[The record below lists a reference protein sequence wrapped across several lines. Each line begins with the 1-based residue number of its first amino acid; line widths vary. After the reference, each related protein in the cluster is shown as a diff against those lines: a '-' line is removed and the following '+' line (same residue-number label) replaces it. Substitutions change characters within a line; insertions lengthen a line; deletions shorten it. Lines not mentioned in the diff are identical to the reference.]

1 MTFENIINIF
11 KKYTKPFWNLGEN
24 IGLNCEQFQRCFP
37 SNYVAAISPLHLWA
51 ELSHQ
56 SEMNQ
61 RFFILLLSILFSVA
75 AKVAAQSGRLILVS
89 KSNAEK
95 TYEKWLLR
103 QDQNLRFVSIYH
115 VPADSVDYF
124 VSKADGFLMTGGE
137 DIYPAR
143 YGKEKDTVDCGEFDL
158 RRDSLEFRLLDAAF
172 RRKKPVFGVCRGLQL
187 VNVYLGGSLI
197 VDIPSSHLG
206 TKVQHRQEGP
216 VYHSV
221 LVYAGSDLKQ
231 ISASDSGM
239 VLSNHHQGIE
249 FLGKG
254 LQPMAGTK
262 DGLIEAITQ
271 IGKPRLPFLM
281 AVQWHPERMEPENK
295 LSSTLAAAF
304 IKACKMK

>member
-1 MTFENIINIF
+1 MSFKNIVNIF
-11 KKYTKPFWNLGEN
+11 KRYTRPFWNLGEK
-24 IGLNCEQFQRCFP
+24 IGLNCELFPECFSP
-37 SNYVAAISPLHLWA
+37 NHVAEISLSHLWA
-51 ELSHQ
+51 ELTNLLT
-56 SEMNQ
+56 MNQ
-61 RFFILLLSILFSVA
+61 RFLILLLSILFSISG
-75 AKVAAQSGRLILVS
+75 KISAQSGRLILIS
-89 KSNAEK
+89 KSNVEK
-95 TYEKWLLR
+95 TYEKWLR
-103 QDQNLRFVSIYH
+103 HQDPELRFVNMYN
-115 VPADSVDYF
+115 VPADSVAYF
-124 VSKADGFLMTGGE
+124 LTKADGFLMTGGE

-187 VNVYLGGSLI
+187 INVYLGGSLI

-206 TKVQHRQEGP
+206 TKVQHREDGP
-216 VYHSV
+216 VSHSV
-221 LVYAGSDLKQ
+221 QVYAGSDLKQ

-239 VLSNHHQGIE
+239 VVSNHHQGIE

-295 LSSTLAAAF
+295 LSGPLAAAF
-304 IKACKMK
+304 IQACNMK

>member
-1 MTFENIINIF
+1 
-11 KKYTKPFWNLGEN
+11 
-24 IGLNCEQFQRCFP
+24 
-37 SNYVAAISPLHLWA
+37 
-51 ELSHQ
+51 
-56 SEMNQ
+56 MNQ
-61 RFFILLLSILFSVA
+61 RFLILFLSILFTISG
-75 AKVAAQSGRLILVS
+75 KISAQSGRLILIS
-89 KSNAEK
+89 KSNEEK

-103 QDQNLRFVSIYH
+103 QDPDLRFINMYNL
-115 VPADSVDYF
+115 PADSVAYF
-124 VSKADGFLMTGGE
+124 LAKADGFLMTGGE
-137 DIYPAR
+137 DIYPGR

-187 VNVYLGGSLI
+187 VNVYFGGSLI

-295 LSSTLAAAF
+295 LSATLAEAF

>member
-1 MTFENIINIF
+1 MNFGDKIE
-11 KKYTKPFWNLGEN
+11 
-24 IGLNCEQFQRCFP
+24 LNCELFPQCFL
-37 SNYVAAISPLHLWA
+37 SNHVAEISLSHLWA
-51 ELSHQ
+51 EQTNLLT
-56 SEMNQ
+56 MNQ
-61 RFFILLLSILFSVA
+61 RFLFLFLSILFSISG
-75 AKVAAQSGRLILVS
+75 KISAQSGRLILIS
-89 KSNAEK
+89 KSNEEK

-103 QDQNLRFVSIYH
+103 QDPELRFVNMYN
-115 VPADSVDYF
+115 VPADSVANF
-124 VSKADGFLMTGGE
+124 LAKADGFLMTGGE
-137 DIYPAR
+137 DIYPGR

-187 VNVYLGGSLI
+187 INVYLGGSLI

-206 TKVQHRQEGP
+206 TKVQHREDGP
-216 VYHSV
+216 VSHSV

-231 ISASDSGM
+231 ISALDSGM

-281 AVQWHPERMEPENK
+281 AVQWHPERMEAENK
-295 LSSTLAAAF
+295 LSSPLAAAF

>member
-1 MTFENIINIF
+1 MNFGDKIE
-11 KKYTKPFWNLGEN
+11 
-24 IGLNCEQFQRCFP
+24 LNCELFPQCFSP
-37 SNYVAAISPLHLWA
+37 NHVAEISLSHLWA
-51 ELSHQ
+51 EQTNLLT
-56 SEMNQ
+56 MNQ
-61 RFFILLLSILFSVA
+61 RFLILFLSFLFSISG
-75 AKVAAQSGRLILVS
+75 KISAQSGRLILIS

-103 QDQNLRFVSIYH
+103 QDPELRFVNMYN
-115 VPADSVDYF
+115 VPADSVANF
-124 VSKADGFLMTGGE
+124 LAKADGFLMTGGE

-187 VNVYLGGSLI
+187 INVYLGGSLI

-206 TKVQHRQEGP
+206 TKVQHREDGP
-216 VYHSV
+216 VSHSV
-221 LVYAGSDLKQ
+221 QVYAGSELKQ
-231 ISASDSGM
+231 ISASDSGL

-281 AVQWHPERMEPENK
+281 AVQWHPERMDAENK
-295 LSSTLAAAF
+295 LSAPLAAAF
-304 IKACKMK
+304 IKACNMK